1 MVCPRCQQAN
11 PPGANFCARC
21 GQPFAPSGPP
31 SPAPVAAS
39 DPRKIW
45 LAVGGTALLA
55 ILAFVGL
62 TAAGILRLGGN
73 ANSGEALKAPA
84 QTPNVVL
91 KKDDASGPPVLEK
104 EAERE
109 TPLSMPPDVAEWL
122 RHLEATEKAKNE
134 LTLRQVADMK
144 VFQQMFSALGPA
156 MGELNPYDQTG
167 DEGTP
172 PSEVAKG
179 KFDNLVPDWQRLVQF
194 YTSKQPPEEL
204 RPLADDYYRALNE
217 IPGMIGDINGV
228 LNQVGQDPSAALQSL
243 SEMKRKSY
251 EGIDRYLQQADERLD
266 AICRKYNTTKWFNI
280 RADVAGTGMLGKMG
294 F

>member
-1 MVCPRCQQAN
+1 VP
-11 PPGANFCARC
+11 
-21 GQPFAPSGPP
+21 
-31 SPAPVAAS
+31 AS
-39 DPRKIW
+39 DSRKIW

-55 ILAFVGL
+55 ILALFGL
-62 TAAGILRLGGN
+62 TAAGILRLGGH
-73 ANSGEALKAPA
+73 ANSGEAMKAPV

-91 KKDDASGPPVLEK
+91 KKDDAGGPPALEK
-104 EAERE
+104 EAGRE
-109 TPLSMPPDVAEWL
+109 VPLSMPPDIAEWL

-167 DEGTP
+167 NEGAP
-172 PSEVAKG
+172 PTEVAKG

-217 IPGMIGDINGV
+217 IPGMIADINNV

-243 SEMKRKSY
+243 SQMKRRSY

-266 AICRKYNTTKWFNI
+266 AVCKKYNTTKWFNI